1 MTLWGCR
8 LGMMLER
15 WRLRSAG
22 FPKRCVLFFIQIFTE
37 VLPSESIRFF
47 RNIHLSFYLLEKP
60 DLFHS
65 NEMFYYDTFFRFPL
79 PRESLRIFQ
88 FRYPLWEPQT
98 WGRTQVMFRSR
109 SWIPRLKTSPGR
121 KALRRTSIRWLERP
135 SLCPGASPM
144 VGSWDFPHGTVDG
157 SEIPFP
163 TTCWMYKTRRK

>member
-1 MTLWGCR
+1 MQGSQKGVCCFSSKFL
-8 LGMMLER
+8 
-15 WRLRSAG
+15 LRFCPQRAS
-22 FPKRCVLFFIQIFTE
+22 VFFETYIY
-37 VLPSESIRFF
+37 
-47 RNIHLSFYLLEKP
+47 IHLSFYLLEKP